1 MWYKMDEKEIIE
13 DEEYKK
19 RIKAV
24 INKVEK
30 EKDALVSLVELEIIN
45 IKEHLL
51 EPEKSRI
58 DPYFR
63 SEGVIYVFYTTIR
76 YFYKLKASK
85 TLTGK
90 DKLQEE
96 IDILFKLIYEE
107 LKKPSPHI
115 PLTKL
120 KEYHEKID
128 KRRIVG
134 EMTKLLGLEN
144 MNNDFFKKYNT
155 KLVLKGNWTRNLC
168 LLTVLFLG
176 LVSFAIIFTT
186 LMVKN

>member
-1 MWYKMDEKEIIE
+1 MENREKIE

-19 RIKAV
+19 RIKDLV
-24 INKVEK
+24 DRVEK
-30 EKDALVSLVELEIIN
+30 DKDASVSLVELQIIN

-58 DPYFR
+58 HPYYR
-63 SEGVIYVFYTTIR
+63 SEGIIYVFYTIIR

-85 TLTGK
+85 SLTGK

-96 IDILFKLIYEE
+96 IDALFKLIYEE

-115 PLTKL
+115 PLTKH
-120 KEYHEKID
+120 KEYHEKLD

-144 MNNDFFKKYNT
+144 MNNDFFKKYDT
-155 KLVLKGNWTRNLC
+155 KLVLKGNWKGLFC
-168 LLTVLFLG
+168 LLTVLLLG
-176 LVSFAIIFTT
+176 LVSFTIIFTT

>member
-1 MWYKMDEKEIIE
+1 MWCKMEDKENE
-13 DEEYKK
+13 DYKK
-19 RIKAV
+19 RIKEL
-24 INKVEK
+24 IDKVEK
-30 EKDALVSLVELEIIN
+30 EEDAPVRLVEQEIIN

-51 EPEKSRI
+51 EAEKSRI
-58 DPYFR
+58 HPYYR
-63 SEGVIYVFYTTIR
+63 SEGIIYVFYTTIR

-96 IDILFKLIYEE
+96 IDALFKLIYEE
-107 LKKPSPHI
+107 LKKSSPHI
-115 PLTKL
+115 PETKH

-155 KLVLKGNWTRNLC
+155 KLILKGNWTGMFW

-176 LVSFAIIFTT
+176 IVSFAILFTT
-186 LMVKN
+186 LMVLN